1 MLLADELLPLV
12 EEEDEILP
20 SHETFLAELLH
31 IALDTCD
38 VTRGPAALGEIIAS
52 VGEPP
57 VELLIGILRETLET
71 PMLEVLQ
78 DPRAEE
84 GRVFVGDPDEAYPFD
99 LLPILREVD
108 VLTVDADLAVDEI
121 EIGECAL
128 DRRLHEIGMI
138 HELHLHVITA
148 PTPTCLLREA
158 TLGGIRV
165 GAFAADDPA
174 RGCNVRKEEIDV
186 AAARRASAPA
196 VTGEVVLR

>member
-1 MLLADELLPLV
+1 VLLADELLPLV

-38 VTRGPAALGEIIAS
+38 VTRGPATLGEIIAS

-84 GRVFVGDPDEAYPFD
+84 GRVVVGDPDEAHPFD

-121 EIGECAL
+121 EIGECVL
-128 DRRLHEIGMI
+128 DRRLHEIRMVD
-138 HELHLHVITA
+138 ELHLHVIT
-148 PTPTCLLREA
+148 TPPSTCLLREA
-158 TLGGIRV
+158 ALGGIRV
-165 GAFAADDPA
+165 GTFAADDPA
-174 RGCNVRKEEIDV
+174 RGRNVRKEEVNV
-186 AAARRASAPA
+186 AAPRRAPTPA